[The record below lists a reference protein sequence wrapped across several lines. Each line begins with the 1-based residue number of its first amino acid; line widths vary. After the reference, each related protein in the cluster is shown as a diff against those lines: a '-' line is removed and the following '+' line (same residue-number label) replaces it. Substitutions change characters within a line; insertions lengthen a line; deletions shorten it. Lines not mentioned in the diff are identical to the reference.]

1 MSEKDKLIEMIE
13 THPDIIR
20 YKKIEKLI
28 NEHQELKDKFNELKA
43 IQKQLVN
50 AKQIQKKEAILHFE
64 KQYQE
69 LLDIIENY
77 PLMSE
82 YLALQNDINDML
94 QEITKIIEEGIEE
107 DFSIESLF

>member
-64 KQYQE
+64 KQYLE
-69 LLDIIENY
+69 LLSTIENY

>member
-13 THPDIIR
+13 SHPDIIR

-69 LLDIIENY
+69 LLDTIDNY
-77 PLMSE
+77 ILMSE
-82 YLALQNDINDML
+82 YLELKNNKNDML
-94 QEITKIIEEGIEE
+94 KEITKIIEEGIEE

>member
-50 AKQIQKKEAILHFE
+50 AKQIQKKEAILYFE

-69 LLDIIENY
+69 LLDTIENY